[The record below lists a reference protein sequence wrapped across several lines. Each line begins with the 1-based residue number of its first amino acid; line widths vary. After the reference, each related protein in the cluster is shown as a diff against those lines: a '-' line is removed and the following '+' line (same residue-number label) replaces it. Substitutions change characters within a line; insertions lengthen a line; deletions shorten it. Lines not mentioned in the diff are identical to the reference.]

1 LTRYFLDTT
10 AHIERWAGDRSRQ
23 ERVRGALTDDGHV
36 TSTHALRE
44 WKHIIEGATADV
56 LNALAGGAGSLPEVF
71 AALSQGWGR
80 STGQRLRVLSM
91 LAAGEDPLD
100 AEVVQIRAQALLRYK
115 SLALFHHQINEV
127 RDSSQCGLARNR
139 VFVRRNRRELLN
151 PQTGRLR
158 CKKTDTICRQ
168 DHALGDCVTA
178 LRAAS
183 QALLK
188 SSDAGHRKMGK
199 VGQTAAAKSPER
211 KGKNCYGSLGDISI
225 ALEVQNDEVV
235 LTTDRSFEVM
245 APALGIA
252 VERFNP
258 TFPP

>member
-1 LTRYFLDTT
+1 LARYFLDTT

-23 ERVRGALTDDGHV
+23 ERVRGTLTEGSHV

-56 LNALAGGAGSLPEVF
+56 LNALAGGAGSLGELF

-80 STGQRLRVLSM
+80 SPGQRLRVLSM

-100 AEVVQIRAQALLRYK
+100 AELVQIRAQALLRYK
-115 SLALFHHQINEV
+115 SLALFHHQVNEV
-127 RDSSQCGLARNR
+127 RDSSQCGLARNCV
-139 VFVRRNRRELLN
+139 VFHRGKRQLLN
-151 PQTGRLR
+151 HDTGRDR

-168 DHALGDCVTA
+168 DDALGAKTTG
-178 LRAAS
+178 LKRAAD
-183 QALLK
+183 ALSK
-188 SSDAGHRKMGK
+188 SFEASHRSMAK
-199 VGQTAAAKSPER
+199 VAKAAVSKPPDR

-225 ALEVQNDEVV
+225 ALEVRGDEVV

-252 VERFNP
+252 VERFNA
-258 TFPP
+258 TSPP